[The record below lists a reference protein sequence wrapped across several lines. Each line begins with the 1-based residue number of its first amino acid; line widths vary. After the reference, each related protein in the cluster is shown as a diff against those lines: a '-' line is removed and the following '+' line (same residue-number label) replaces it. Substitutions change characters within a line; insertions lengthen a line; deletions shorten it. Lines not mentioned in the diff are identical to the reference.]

1 VTGKKLQISPA
12 NNSSGPATQ
21 ANEAGR
27 TRMLRL
33 GTPPPN
39 SREMD
44 LDDIFVSRLKLL
56 LLMGKA
62 YLDDFPMA
70 ELRRQA
76 ILENAQHIETE
87 SIDLGRLIA
96 DGPFQHTSSGS
107 MDFDHVFYQ
116 RVKLLA
122 VMMKAIAKGYP
133 MGEHRKKALM
143 ENMDI
148 ICQTLA
154 FSSQAGMDLL
164 RVA

>member
-1 VTGKKLQISPA
+1 
-12 NNSSGPATQ
+12 
-21 ANEAGR
+21 
-27 TRMLRL
+27 MLRL

-62 YLDDFPMA
+62 YLEDFPMG
-70 ELRRQA
+70 EVRRQA
-76 ILENAQHIETE
+76 MLENAQHIETE
-87 SIDLGRLIA
+87 SIDLGGLIV
-96 DGPFQHTSSGS
+96 DSPFQHISSGS

-122 VMMKAIAKGYP
+122 IMTKAIAKGYP
-133 MGEHRKKALM
+133 MGEHRKTALM
-143 ENMDI
+143 GNMDI

-154 FSSQAGMDLL
+154 FNSQAGMDLL
-164 RVA
+164 KVA